1 MRRKKWLTTMLFV
14 LALLLASGCRVPY
27 SNPAET
33 FQESDLVGTWEAHY
47 MEWGSDK
54 LILRADGTFKQVYQ
68 HNTVKGYVYETPW
81 NKWWVERFPDGRA
94 RLHLQGARCYLHGI
108 RQAELEGM
116 EPPCTLDL
124 PDCGEGSQP
133 WPWSFY
139 DPISKE
145 FVEMVKELVLNIRS
159 DSEKIILMHM
169 WFDSD
174 GGYAIFG
181 GESEEF
187 RRVGA
192 P

>member
-1 MRRKKWLTTMLFV
+1 MRRKIQQDWILFV
-14 LALLLASGCRVPY
+14 LTLLLASGCRAPY
-27 SNPAET
+27 SNPVET
-33 FQESDLVGTWEAHY
+33 FEESDLVGTWEVHY
-47 MEWGSDK
+47 MEWGFDK

-68 HNTVKGYVYETPW
+68 DNTVKGYVYETPW

-94 RLHLQGARCYLHGI
+94 RLRLQGARYYLDGI

-116 EPPCTLDL
+116 EPPCSLDL
-124 PDCGEGSQP
+124 PDCWGGSQP
-133 WPWSFY
+133 RPWSFY

-145 FVEMVKELVLNIRS
+145 FVKMVKELVLNIRS
-159 DSEKIILMHM
+159 DSGKIILMHM

-174 GGYAIFG
+174 GGFAIIG